1 MNLQEKLFE
10 TTAEL
15 RARATA
21 LTAAALDVARARAN
35 VAAKRVDVLK
45 GSLATL
51 SDAGRAFSKVAQ
63 RHGTRFV
70 KENSELAF
78 AAGKDVSAIA
88 RTTYASLAGR
98 KAAKAAKA
106 KTARKPRASTKRAA
120 KAA

>member
-1 MNLQEKLFE
+1 MNFQEKLFE

-51 SDAGRAFSKVAQ
+51 SDAGRAFGKVAQ

-88 RTTYASLAGR
+88 RTTYATLAGR
-98 KAAKAAKA
+98 KAAKAKS
-106 KTARKPRASTKRAA
+106 TRKPRASTKRAA